1 MQDLKS
7 TIKQVLIETLDNL
20 NMNQVI
26 YYGSVTHTDDPL
38 NLGRVRITPKDWVV
52 GSYKSAYDISEK
64 DYWTSKDP
72 FVFLPLLPIFL
83 YQVPKK
89 DEWCHVIFYN
99 NSYTDRN
106 KYYIQGGFSSINNIF
121 TEEFNSSTKNSA
133 LGERNK
139 PTQNLSQNGF
149 IKNPE
154 NKDLYPDPTTIGL
167 LGRYNSD
174 ILLPE
179 NGYVSRVN
187 KFGSSP
193 DTNPTF
199 NKRHSF
205 SMIQNYKTRKVN
217 NGKSVYFEN
226 NEIVENLQ
234 YVIEYNVYGGL
245 GSLNGLFSGYINVYK
260 ISPYNPVRTSTINE
274 KKYTEVSETS
284 KIGPIYRKDFTFESF
299 ETICEGF
306 REVIDLMNNSKLE
319 VNNRYIEQPFPF
331 LFQPEKTLYDKYNP
345 GVTITNSNP
354 TEENA
359 TAFIKNVYLNKL
371 NTSNGIG
378 LVSQKNTLGKTKQ
391 LVKTE
396 FENISELP
404 ENITYSIDASD
415 IKILLSHESQAI
427 PGLNKIDFQ
436 DATWSGNTLDRD
448 FIFNTILPNTNSMV
462 RGEKLLEL
470 LELIVKF
477 LINHVH
483 PYHGMAPDSTSIDGT
498 TTSDLLGKIF
508 DAYNSVLNQ
517 NLRIN

>member
-1 MQDLKS
+1 MDDLKS
-7 TIKQVLIETLDNL
+7 TIRQTVIETLDSLNL
-20 NMNQVI
+20 TEII

-38 NLGRVRITPKDWVV
+38 NLGRVRITPKNWVV
-52 GSYKSAYDISEK
+52 GSYEDAYAVNEK
-64 DYWTSKDP
+64 DYWTPKDP

-83 YQVPKK
+83 YQIPKK
-89 DEWCHVIFYN
+89 DEWVHVIFYN
-99 NSYTDRN
+99 SAYSDRN
-106 KYYIQGGFSSINNIF
+106 KFYIQGGFSSINNIYN
-121 TEEFNSSTKNSA
+121 EEFKSSTKYTA
-133 LGERNK
+133 LGERNT
-139 PTQNLSQNGF
+139 PSENITQNGF

-154 NKDLYPDPTTIGL
+154 NKDLYPDPNTIGL

-174 ILLPE
+174 VLLPE
-179 NGYVSRVN
+179 GGYVARVN
-187 KFGSSP
+187 KFGSTP

-226 NEIVENLQ
+226 NEIIENLQ

-245 GSLNGLFSGYINVYK
+245 GSLTGLFSGYINVYK
-260 ISPYNPVRTSTINE
+260 ISPYNPIRTSTIKENTFNTIPE
-274 KKYTEVSETS
+274 DRRL
-284 KIGPIYRKDFTFESF
+284 GPIYRKDFTFESF
-299 ETICEGF
+299 EYICDGF
-306 REVIDLMNNSKLE
+306 REVIELMNDSKLI
-319 VNNRYIEQPFPF
+319 VNNEYISQPFPF
-331 LFQPEKTLYDKYNP
+331 IFQPEQSFFDKYNP
-345 GVTITNSNP
+345 GITIAANNP

-359 TAFIKNVYLNKL
+359 TAFIKNVYLNQL
-371 NTSNGIG
+371 TSTKGFG
-378 LVSQKNTLGKTKQ
+378 LVSEKNKLGRTKQ
-391 LVKTE
+391 LNRTE
-396 FENISELP
+396 VDNISELP
-404 ENITYSIDASD
+404 ENITYSIDVSD
-415 IKILLSHESQAI
+415 VKMILSHESNPI

-436 DATWSGNTLDRD
+436 DAAWSGNTLDRD

-470 LELIVKF
+470 LELIVKY

-483 PYHGMAPDSTSIDGT
+483 PYHGMAPDSKSIDGT